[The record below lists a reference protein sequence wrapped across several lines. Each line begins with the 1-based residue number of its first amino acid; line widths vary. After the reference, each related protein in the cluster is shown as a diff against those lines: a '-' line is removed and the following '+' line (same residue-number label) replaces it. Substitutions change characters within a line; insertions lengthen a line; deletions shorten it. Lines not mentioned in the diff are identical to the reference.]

1 VTEGINNVVAP
12 IVGGIAKDLNY
23 NDYWGDSSYV
33 NKVAYGDSASDP
45 ILRSIEDI
53 SGTGLKRA

>member
-1 VTEGINNVVAP
+1 MFEGINNVVAP
-12 IVGGIAKDLNY
+12 IVGGLANSLNY
-23 NDYWGDSSYV
+23 NSDWGNDSAV
-33 NKVAYGDSASDP
+33 NMAAYGNSASDP